1 MTDIADDPRFQR
13 DRELYRVIS
22 RAQFCPVVWKI
33 TPEEGATL
41 GERLA
46 KLFPS
51 PAGPMLRVR
60 FEFAC
65 ACARCRGGQARAVAP
80 RNPAERQAVSMM
92 VSCATP
98 PITVSKI

>member
-60 FEFAC
+60 FELPAP
-65 ACARCRGGQARAVAP
+65 APDAAADKHAPLLRAI
-80 RNPAERQAVSMM
+80 RQSGKRSA
-92 VSCATP
+92 
-98 PITVSKI
+98 